1 MINRTIKQKTVNGT
15 KYELSE
21 LSDSIGC
28 PINFYVSKELWAGA
42 WETISVHKNYE
53 DAVWAFKSLK

>member
-1 MINRTIKQKTVNGT
+1 MINRTIKQQTVNGT

-28 PINFYVSKELWAGA
+28 PINF
-42 WETISVHKNYE
+42 
-53 DAVWAFKSLK
+53 F